1 MGGEPARFESVYQ
14 ETYGRI
20 TAYAARRCDS
30 PQDAADVVAETFA
43 IAWRRIGEVPE
54 GERALLWLYG
64 VARKVLANH
73 YRVEGRRQALSV
85 ELDAELADLYQAAP
99 DSGVELAAIAQIFRA
114 LPDNDRELLSLVA
127 WEGLDREQIA
137 TVLGL
142 SRNAVRIRL
151 HRARR
156 RFARALAEADVH
168 VTSESRLVPAQ
179 EGRL

>member
-1 MGGEPARFESVYQ
+1 MGSELSRFESIYR
-14 ETYGRI
+14 ETYGQI

-43 IAWRRIGEVPE
+43 IAWRRMGEVPD
-54 GERALLWLYG
+54 GEQATLWLFG

-73 YRVEGRRQALSV
+73 YRVEGRRQARNV
-85 ELDAELADLYQAAP
+85 ELDAEMADHYQAAP
-99 DSGVELAAIAQIFRA
+99 DSGIELTAITHVFQA
-114 LPDNDRELLSLVA
+114 LPDADRELLSLVA
-127 WEGLDREQIA
+127 WEGLDRRQIA
-137 TVLGL
+137 TVLGM

-168 VTSESRLVPAQ
+168 FTSESRLAPV
-179 EGRL
+179 ERHL

>member
-1 MGGEPARFESVYQ
+1 MAEEPARFESVYRA
-14 ETYGRI
+14 TYGQI

-43 IAWRRIGEVPE
+43 IAWRRIAEVPE
-54 GERALLWLYG
+54 GEQATLWLYG

-73 YRVEGRRQALSV
+73 YRGEVRRQARSV
-85 ELDAELADLYQAAP
+85 ELDAEMADLYEAAP
-99 DSGVELAAIAQIFRA
+99 DSGVELTAIAQIFRT
-114 LPDNDRELLSLVA
+114 LPDADRELLSLVA
-127 WEGLDREQIA
+127 WEGLDRQQIA

-168 VTSESRLVPAQ
+168 FAL
-179 EGRL
+179 EGRLTPAEGRFS

>member
-1 MGGEPARFESVYQ
+1 VGSELSRFESIYR
-14 ETYGRI
+14 ETYGQI

-43 IAWRRIGEVPE
+43 IAWRRMGEVPD
-54 GERALLWLYG
+54 GEQATLWLFG

-73 YRVEGRRQALSV
+73 YRVEGRRQARNV
-85 ELDAELADLYQAAP
+85 ELDAEMADHYQAAP
-99 DSGVELAAIAQIFRA
+99 DSGIELTAITQVFQS
-114 LPDNDRELLSLVA
+114 LPDADRELLSLVA
-127 WEGLDREQIA
+127 WEGLDRRQIA
-137 TVLGL
+137 TVLGM

-168 VTSESRLVPAQ
+168 FTSESRLSPA
-179 EGRL
+179 ERHL

>member
-1 MGGEPARFESVYQ
+1 MYR
-14 ETYGRI
+14 ETYGRL

-43 IAWRRIGEVPE
+43 IAWRRMGEVPD
-54 GERALLWLYG
+54 GEQATLWLYG

-73 YRVEGRRQALSV
+73 YRGEVRRQALSV
-85 ELDAELADLYQAAP
+85 QLDAELADVYQAAP
-99 DSGVELAAIAQIFRA
+99 DSGVELTAIKQVFLT
-114 LPDNDRELLSLVA
+114 LPHADRELLSLVA

-156 RFARALAEADVH
+156 RFARALAEADVRFRP
-168 VTSESRLVPAQ
+168 ESRLIPAE
-179 EGRL
+179 EGQL